1 MYLRTSIKFMLCALI
16 TLCCTTKATAQE
28 DIDDFRKYKFYDDD
42 EELWLPEE
50 LPDSIVALEAGY
62 VSNILNPSY
71 NTRAVSLSM
80 RGEKYA
86 EQGNSIEGIAIDQNS
101 ARLMRKLGIRSN
113 RYSGISRQRLGITT
127 AGVTEFSALER
138 PYYNYDLQRL
148 GLSFSGRGALGDISH
163 LGIYYPTTDGVRLKS
178 STLAVSHYARVRT
191 GRDIYVDG
199 LYTNAVDLAAN
210 IYLNKRNSTL
220 SVTLLLPWSERATRG
235 YSTAEAFA
243 LLGNTLYNPSWGMQ
257 GGKMRSANVRRM
269 LHPQAIAIW
278 NRRLSAATELTLSA
292 TAEVERGG
300 YTALTWFNAS
310 TPLPDNYRYM
320 PSYHTNPVIAK
331 EVTEAWVNN
340 DMRYTQIDWQGLY
353 HTNTLQK
360 SGEAAYAL
368 EERRSNT
375 IHSAINVGFESR
387 IRTLTIEYGLLLDYC
402 TTHEFK
408 VMEDLLGADH
418 IIDLDYFLVDDAT
431 YGNKLQNNLRDPNR
445 IIGEGDTYGYN
456 YRLTR
461 YDATLY
467 GAARWQ
473 YGAMAFNIA
482 LQTTLQQSLRR
493 GYFEKEI
500 FAGKGSYG
508 PSQRINLAPY
518 SLAAAWS
525 YAHKE
530 HIVSLSAMLRGSSPE
545 INMLFLQPQYNN
557 RIIDTPT
564 LHTTLATEAS
574 YSYTATKFR
583 CAISLFAIA
592 HYNQSKV
599 EHYYDDIAQEYVD
612 AVISGIGRGNFGVEA
627 AAEAIWSRYFSST
640 FRATAGTYRLLRDA
654 KVTLY
659 GDADNSH
666 VTTSYA
672 QMGDCHDATPHITA
686 YADIVFKAAGWQARM
701 GVNYYGFRYAEPS
714 FIRRTERITSYADS
728 REAFDALCHQE
739 RLPDAATIDISLSK
753 RIRFKRGGALYL
765 SLAVNNILGSKIIY
779 RAFEQNRIRRQTIL
793 YNIHIEPFA
802 NKLNYAYGRTF
813 NLSIGYNF

>member
-1 MYLRTSIKFMLCALI
+1 MLSALI
-16 TLCCTTKATAQE
+16 ALCCVKQATAQE

-50 LPDSIVALEAGY
+50 LPDSIMLLDAGY
-62 VSNILNPSY
+62 VSNILNQNR
-71 NTRAVSLSM
+71 NTRAVSLNM
-80 RGEKYA
+80 RGETYV
-86 EQGNSIEGIAIDQNS
+86 EQGHTVAGIAIEQS
-101 ARLMRKLGIRSN
+101 TARLMRKLGIRSN
-113 RYSGISRQRLGITT
+113 NYTGISRLHLGTTT
-127 AGVTEFSALER
+127 AGVTELSVLER
-138 PYYNYDLQRL
+138 PYYNYNTQRL

-163 LGIYYPTTDGVRLKS
+163 LGIYYPTTDGIRLKS

-210 IYLNKRNSTL
+210 IYIKERNNTL

-243 LLGNTLYNPSWGMQ
+243 LVGNRDYNPSWGMQ
-257 GGKMRSANVRRM
+257 NGKMRSANVRRM
-269 LHPQAIAIW
+269 LHPQVIAAC
-278 NRRLSAATELTLSA
+278 NRRLSAATDLTLSA

-320 PSYHTNPVIAK
+320 PSYHTNPIIAK

-340 DMRYTQIDWQGLY
+340 DMRYTQIDWQGMY
-353 HTNTLQK
+353 HTNALQQ

-368 EERRSNT
+368 EERRQNT
-375 IHSAINVGFESR
+375 LHSAVNIGFESR
-387 IRTLTIEYGLLLDYC
+387 IRTLTIEYGLLLDYH
-402 TTHEFK
+402 TSREFK
-408 VMEDLLGADH
+408 VMDDLLGADH
-418 IIDLDYFLVDDAT
+418 IIDLDYFLIDDAT

-445 IIGEGDTYGYN
+445 IIGEGDIYGYN

-473 YGAMAFNIA
+473 YGAMAFNIM

-500 FAGKGSYG
+500 FAGRGSYG
-508 PSQRINLAPY
+508 HSQRINLAPY
-518 SLAAAWS
+518 NLAAAWS

-545 INMLFLQPQYNN
+545 IKMLFLQPQYNN
-557 RIIDTPT
+557 RIIENPT
-564 LHTTLATEAS
+564 LHTTLAAEAS
-574 YSYTATKFR
+574 YSYTGTRFKGAV
-583 CAISLFAIA
+583 SLFAIA
-592 HYNQSKV
+592 HYNQTEV
-599 EHYYDDIAQEYVD
+599 EHYYDDISQEYVD
-612 AVISGIGRGNFGVEA
+612 AVISGISRGNFGVEA
-627 AAEAIWSRYFSST
+627 AAQAVWSRYFSST
-640 FRATAGTYRLLRDA
+640 FRVTAGTYRFLRDA
-654 KVTLY
+654 KVMLY

-686 YADIVFKAAGWQARM
+686 YGDIAFNAAGWQARI
-701 GVNYYGFRYAEPS
+701 GINYYGFRYAEPS

-739 RLPDAATIDISLSK
+739 RLPDAATIDVSLSK
-753 RIRFKRGGALYL
+753 RIRFKRGGSLHLYL
-765 SLAVNNILGSKIIY
+765 AINNLLGSKIIY
-779 RAFEQNRIRRQTIL
+779 RAYEQNRVRRQTIL
-793 YNIHIEPFA
+793 YNTHIEPFA
-802 NKLNYAYGRTF
+802 NKLNYAYGRTLY
-813 NLSIGYNF
+813 LSVGYNF